1 MKKQCGRREVFK
13 NLRIAQK
20 IDRGHPIQIVFQI
33 DPFIKLNIIK
43 TKKTRNVNKT
53 LNQTSKR
60 KTKNMRQKKLNEYN
74 SALNQSIQ

>member
-13 NLRIAQK
+13 NLRVAQK

-43 TKKTRNVNKT
+43 TKINKT

-60 KTKNMRQKKLNEYN
+60 KTKNMRQKKLNERY

>member
-13 NLRIAQK
+13 NLRVAQK

-43 TKKTRNVNKT
+43 TKINTECK
-53 LNQTSKR
+53 
-60 KTKNMRQKKLNEYN
+60 KNIKSNE
-74 SALNQSIQ
+74 